1 MNRWTEIDRREVDGY
16 TIKICK
22 TYEDMSVRDDILE
35 GTEEYFNELEAKI
48 DNGEME
54 WFQLR
59 VQATIRDYVLGE
71 TYCGGFLYDDA
82 MEILTDGIIED
93 MAYDAIKEAN
103 AEKVYLKEALE
114 LLV

>member
-1 MNRWTEIDRREVDGY
+1 MNIWTEIDRREVDGY

-22 TYEDMSVRDDILE
+22 TYEDMSVRDMYDE
-35 GTEEYFNELEAKI
+35 ETEEYLDELEAKI
-48 DNGEME
+48 DNYEVE

-82 MEILTDGIIED
+82 VEVLTDGVIED
-93 MAYDAIKEAN
+93 MTDDAIKNAN
-103 AEKVYLKEALE
+103 AEKVYLKEALD

>member
-1 MNRWTEIDRREVDGY
+1 MNIWTEIDRREVDGY

-22 TYEDMSVRDDILE
+22 TWEDMSVRDDFSE
-35 GTEEYFNELEAKI
+35 ETEEYLDELETKI

-71 TYCGGFLYDDA
+71 TYCGGFLYDDL
-82 MEILTDGIIED
+82 IQLTDGVIED
-93 MAYDAIKEAN
+93 MVYDAIQNAN
-103 AEKVYLKEALE
+103 AEAIYLKEALD

>member
-1 MNRWTEIDRREVDGY
+1 MNIWTEIDRREVDGY

-22 TYEDMSVRDDILE
+22 TWEDMSVRDDFLE
-35 GTEEYFNELEAKI
+35 ETEEYLDELETKI
-48 DNGEME
+48 DNGEVE

-82 MEILTDGIIED
+82 VEVLTDGVIDD
-93 MAYDAIKEAN
+93 MTDDAIKNAN
-103 AEKVYLKEALE
+103 AEKVYLKEALD

>member
-1 MNRWTEIDRREVDGY
+1 MNIWTEIDRREVDGY

-22 TYEDMSVRDDILE
+22 SYENMSVRDDFLE
-35 GTEEYFNELEAKI
+35 ETEEYLDELETKI
-48 DNGEME
+48 DKGEVE

-82 MEILTDGIIED
+82 VEVLTDGVIED
-93 MAYDAIKEAN
+93 MTYDAIQNAN

>member
-1 MNRWTEIDRREVDGY
+1 MNDWTEIDRREIDGY

-22 TYEDMSVRDDILE
+22 TWEDMSVRDMYDE
-35 GTEEYFNELEAKI
+35 ETEEYLADLETKI

-54 WFQLR
+54 WFMLR

-82 MEILTDGIIED
+82 MEILTDGVIED
-93 MAYDAIKEAN
+93 MAYDAIQNAN
-103 AEKVYLKEALE
+103 AEKVYLKEALD